1 MMYTTCMT
9 RYAIEIVPF
18 GEFGDP
24 RVVMD
29 LAAAAETAG
38 WDGLFVWDHL
48 SYVWGMPGGDPWVI
62 LSAAA
67 TVTERLCLGTDV
79 TPLPRRR
86 PQTLALTLATLDIL
100 SRGRVIL
107 GAGLGGLAQE
117 FGAFGEPEDAKI
129 RAAMLEEA
137 LTILDGLMSGQPVT
151 FHGAHYTVE
160 NVTLNPLPVQRPRV
174 PIWIGGE
181 SRPALRRA
189 ARWDGWVIG
198 ANNEQGEMIKT
209 PAQLAEQVATIR
221 QHRLHDA
228 PFDVAMSGCSGPG
241 DRAMVAEYAGAG
253 MTWWLET
260 LFGLRGSVAENRARI
275 LAGPPAI

>member
-1 MMYTTCMT
+1 MLPQSST

-24 RVVMD
+24 RVVME
-29 LAAAAETAG
+29 LAAAAEAAG

-48 SYVWGMPGGDPWVI
+48 AYAWGMPGGDPWVI

-67 TVTERLCLGTDV
+67 TVTDRLRLGTDV

-100 SRGRVIL
+100 SKGRVIL
-107 GAGLGGLAQE
+107 GAGLGGVAQE

-137 LTILDGLMSGQPVT
+137 LIILDGFMAGRQVT
-151 FHGAHYTVE
+151 FHGEHYTIE

-181 SRPALRRA
+181 SAPALRRA

-198 ANNEQGEMIKT
+198 AVNEQAEMVKT
-209 PAQLAEQVATIR
+209 PVQLAEQVATIR
-221 QHRLHDA
+221 RHRTIDG
-228 PFDVAMSGCSGPG
+228 PFDVAMSGCSDPG
-241 DRAMVAEYAGAG
+241 DRSMVAEYADAG

-260 LFGLRGSVAENRARI
+260 LFGLRGSVAINKARI
-275 LAGPPAI
+275 LAGPPAV